1 MLGYIKKDLLVI
13 VNNFK
18 SLGLFFLVYIVFA
31 FVEKM
36 DISFLPPFITFMLVI
51 TSFNYDNYNNYD
63 AYGVTLP
70 SGRRNIVL
78 SKYLVSIGLVVL
90 ASVIALGISF
100 LTSYS
105 NPEFNMEITLLTSL
119 ATILTLIFIISI
131 LFPFV
136 FKFGIEKAR
145 IGILILVFGIAI
157 FGSLII
163 KFINLKNMNLN
174 FLNNSL
180 TPYIIVLII
189 ITLAILSY
197 LISKRIY
204 KTKEF

>member
-70 SGRRNIVL
+70 QGRRNIVL
-78 SKYLVSIGLVVL
+78 SKYLVSIGLVIV
-90 ASVIALGISF
+90 ATIIALGISF
-100 LTSYS
+100 LTSYN
-105 NPEFNMEITLLTSL
+105 NPKFNIEITLLTSL
-119 ATILTLIFIISI
+119 ATTLTLIFIISI

-163 KFINLKNMNLN
+163 KFINLENIDLN

-180 TPYIIVLII
+180 TPYIVTLII
-189 ITLAILSY
+189 IIITILSY
-197 LISKRIY
+197 LLSKRIY
-204 KTKEF
+204 KNKEF

>member
-70 SGRRNIVL
+70 QGRRNIVL
-78 SKYLVSIGLVVL
+78 SKYLVSIGLVIV
-90 ASVIALGISF
+90 ATIIALGISF
-100 LTSYS
+100 LTSYN
-105 NPEFNMEITLLTSL
+105 NPKFNIEITLLTSL
-119 ATILTLIFIISI
+119 ATTLTLIFIISI

-136 FKFGIEKAR
+136 FKFGIEKVR

-163 KFINLKNMNLN
+163 KFINLENIDLN

-180 TPYIIVLII
+180 TPYIVTLII
-189 ITLAILSY
+189 IIITILSY
-197 LISKRIY
+197 LLSKRIY
-204 KTKEF
+204 KNKEF